1 MKNSL
6 NLKQFSKTAK
16 RFGGPVMRH
25 FYFVFIMLLVS
36 GVGVSV
42 YYVANTFNMNTED
55 YRLEK
60 ELEFADDVR
69 LRRDDNV
76 VDKVLQLQTAKS
88 GPIQPDYVPSRDN
101 PFKE

>member
-1 MKNSL
+1 MKKTL
-6 NLKQFSKTAK
+6 DFKQLPKHVKKLSA
-16 RFGGPVMRH
+16 PLMRH
-25 FYFVFIMLLVS
+25 FYFVFIMLLIA

-42 YYVANTFNMNTED
+42 YFVTNTFNMDAED

-76 VDKVLQLQTAKS
+76 VDKVLQLQTANS